1 MIVALTALSVSAV
14 SLASASTISG
24 NLTADNAF
32 FAYISTD
39 NSTLGTL
46 VASGNTWPT
55 TFTISAAALTPGVAN
70 YLQIEVINYGLRD
83 GFMGDFTLSDAGFG
97 FANGTQS
104 LLTETTDWVGA
115 YNDSN
120 SLVVASLGCNQP
132 EILRALEPT
141 A

>member
-1 MIVALTALSVSAV
+1 
-14 SLASASTISG
+14 
-24 NLTADNAF
+24 
-32 FAYISTD
+32 
-39 NSTLGTL
+39 
-46 VASGNTWPT
+46 
-55 TFTISAAALTPGVAN
+55 
-70 YLQIEVINYGLRD
+70 
-83 GFMGDFTLSDAGFG
+83 MGDFTLSDAGFR

-132 EILRALEPT
+132 EILQALEPT